1 MPIAPVIETRDLG
14 CGSEIAKVIGWNDLT
29 THSLVENT
37 ADPTAIPISACGLD
51 ICFFSEKDDS
61 GRDAWADGFRGAI
74 MERLAGEGCG
84 WWLNMRGS
92 VAEPYYQATVWRDL
106 TEVLAEEAGQRY
118 AGKLRPWQYWQSV
131 ISGNSRYDFV
141 YIGSEAVRST
151 VQRHWGH
158 AHPGWN
164 LEGCCVREAERMRA
178 FDWLQG
184 EALTVSELLDRCE
197 FLMVS
202 FASEY
207 RHMSVLTTKYNAN
220 EIRERIQVKDMEREI
235 AMLT

>member
-1 MPIAPVIETRDLG
+1 MPTARVMETNELG
-14 CGSEIAKVIGWNDLT
+14 CGSAIVKVPGWNDLT

-37 ADPTAIPISACGLD
+37 IDPSAIPISACGLE

-74 MERLAGEGCG
+74 LERLAGESCG

-92 VAEPYYQATVWRDL
+92 VAQPYNGATEWRDL
-106 TEVLAEEAGQRY
+106 TEVLAEEAGLRY
-118 AGKLRPWQYWQSV
+118 EGRLRPWQYWQSV
-131 ISGNSRYDFV
+131 ISANTRYDFV
-141 YIGSEAVRST
+141 YVAGEAVRST

-164 LEGCCVREAERMRA
+164 LEGCCMRVSERMRA

-184 EALTVSELLDRCE
+184 NPLSVSEFLDRCE

-207 RHMSVLTTKYNAN
+207 RHLSVLTNKYTAN
-220 EIRERIQVKDMEREI
+220 EIRERIQLKDLEREI
-235 AMLT
+235 ALLP